1 MRHLIDTYIEAGETR
16 RISDFGEVGL
26 LDVIVKSGIAEAIKS
41 LPEGIK
47 GNWKAVAETI
57 ANNVRS
63 KIIKDHLN
71 DPAFYDKMSAL
82 LKEILADLKAARI
95 SYEEFLKRV
104 ASQLITP
111 LQAGKSDNSP
121 EALDTPGKRAL
132 YSNLQTPSAASDG
145 DIDEGRTAFGIG
157 DPVLALAL
165 RLDEAIKKC
174 RPNAWR
180 GVHSK
185 EQVIKGALFNELKDK
200 PEVERLFLIIMAQH
214 EY

>member
-1 MRHLIDTYIEAGETR
+1 M
-16 RISDFGEVGL
+16 
-26 LDVIVKSGIAEAIKS
+26 IVKSGIAEAIKS

-95 SYEEFLKRV
+95 SYEEFLKRI

-111 LQAGKSDNSP
+111 LQAGKSDITP

-132 YSNLQTPSAASDG
+132 YSNLNKPAASSNA
-145 DIDEGRTAFGIG
+145 DIAEGRTAFGIG

-180 GVHSK
+180 GVHAK

-200 PEVERLFLIIMAQH
+200 SEVERLFLIIMAQH